1 MVYNI
6 KLYCITNRTDYLK
19 TISFIVQAFILMCP
33 VSFPIHRAHEQK
45 KNTFIK
51 LFFPKELCWR
61 SHNIIFFPSILVC
74 VSSMNT
80 AATKLSV
87 INRKRCLK
95 AASLPA
101 SLFKNIIS
109 SHVDVICLYPDR
121 RLRREGICLMSLGFF
136 HFVVFSPLN
145 KAVA

>member
-1 MVYNI
+1 M
-6 KLYCITNRTDYLK
+6 NRKKIRSSNYFFLR
-19 TISFIVQAFILMCP
+19 SFAEEAII
-33 VSFPIHRAHEQK
+33 
-45 KNTFIK
+45 
-51 LFFPKELCWR
+51 LFFFQVFW
-61 SHNIIFFPSILVC
+61 C

-101 SLFKNIIS
+101 SLFKTIIS

-121 RLRREGICLMSLGFF
+121 RLRREGTCLMSLGFF

>member
-6 KLYCITNRTDYLK
+6 KLYCTTNRTDYLK
-19 TISFIVQAFILMCP
+19 TISFIVQAFILMRP

-61 SHNIIFFPSILVC
+61 SHNIIFFQVFWC

-95 AASLPA
+95 AASLLA

-121 RLRREGICLMSLGFF
+121 RLRREGICLMSLGFC
-136 HFVVFSPLN
+136 HFVVFSPLK